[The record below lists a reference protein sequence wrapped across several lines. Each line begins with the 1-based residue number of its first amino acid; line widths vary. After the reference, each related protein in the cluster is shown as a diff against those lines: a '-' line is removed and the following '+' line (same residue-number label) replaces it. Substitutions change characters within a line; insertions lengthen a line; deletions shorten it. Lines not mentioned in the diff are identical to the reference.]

1 MSQPAGRGGGG
12 SDEKLKANNNADD
25 KKTPA
30 TGKGMLLLLL
40 LLLSQYLS
48 FKTSAIRGVYTL
60 VLMMM
65 MVQGQSGYL

>member
-1 MSQPAGRGGGG
+1 MGQQEGRGGGG

-30 TGKGMLLLLL
+30 TGKGML